1 MRITPGRAL
10 AVAALCAAALAGL
23 WSVRSEAA
31 LPPQY
36 DRWNE
41 FAAVVSDNA
50 IPQKLGIYSPAE
62 RIERVG
68 DLSYRVYGSKCFVPV
83 TLSRRA
89 PTGPQGQAVIGAS
102 VVSVASVGEVQCG

>member
-1 MRITPGRAL
+1 MWITSGRAL
-10 AVAALCAAALAGL
+10 ALAALGAAALAGL

-41 FAAVVSDNA
+41 FAAVLSENT
-50 IPQKLGIYSPAE
+50 IPQKLGTYSPTE

-68 DLSYRVYGSKCFVPV
+68 DLSYRVYGGKCHVPV
-83 TLSRRA
+83 TLAKRA
-89 PTGPQGQAVIGAS
+89 PTGPQGQPMVGAS
-102 VVSVASVGEVQCG
+102 VISIASVGEPRCE